1 MTFNIRRIVTGH
13 DENGKAVISSDGD
26 MTNVAPLRSGNFASL
41 LWVTDDA
48 PAEVNGAE
56 DPAQRDMDIEPPER
70 GSIFRVLEL
79 TPGKEA
85 YMHRTDTVD
94 YSIVMSGECDMLMDD
109 SEVHMVAGD
118 VMVQRA
124 TWHGWANRTDEP
136 CRIIFILVGGKSP
149 EKDLHI

>member
-1 MTFNIRRIVTGH
+1 
-13 DENGKAVISSDGD
+13 
-26 MTNVAPLRSGNFASL
+26 
-41 LWVTDDA
+41 
-48 PAEVNGAE
+48 
-56 DPAQRDMDIEPPER
+56 MDIEPPER

-94 YSIVMSGECDMLMDD
+94 YAIVMSGECDMLMDD